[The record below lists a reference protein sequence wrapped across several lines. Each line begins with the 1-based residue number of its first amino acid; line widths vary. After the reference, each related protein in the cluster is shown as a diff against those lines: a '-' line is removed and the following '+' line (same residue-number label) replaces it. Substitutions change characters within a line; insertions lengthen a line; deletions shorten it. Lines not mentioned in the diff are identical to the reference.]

1 MSELNLNGLTNSNSS
16 VATKKATVLA
26 LGKAFPDN
34 VLLQEKL
41 VDGFLRETNSEDPV
55 MREKLE
61 RLCKNTTVKRRFT
74 VMSKEILDK
83 YPELA
88 TEGTPTLKQ
97 RLEIANP
104 AVVDMAAAAA
114 GACLAEWGRPA
125 SEITY
130 LVYVSSSELRL
141 PGGDLH
147 LAARLGLRSDVGRVV
162 LYYLGCYGGVTGLRV
177 AKDLAENNPGGRVLL
192 VTSETTIIGFRPPNM
207 SRPYDL
213 VGAALFGDGAAAV
226 ILGSDPI
233 PTIEKPFLELHTAV
247 QKFIPE
253 TQNVIDGRMS
263 EEGIN
268 FKLGREL
275 PRVIEEN
282 IEGFC
287 RGLMSKTGVK
297 EFNDLFWTVHPG
309 GPAILN
315 RLESCLG
322 LKSEKLTSSRQA
334 LMDYGNVSSNT
345 VFYVMDYMRE
355 ELKKEGAEEWGL
367 VLAFGPGVTFEG
379 ILARRI

>member
-1 MSELNLNGLTNSNSS
+1 
-16 VATKKATVLA
+16 
-26 LGKAFPDN
+26 
-34 VLLQEKL
+34 
-41 VDGFLRETNSEDPV
+41 
-55 MREKLE
+55 
-61 RLCKNTTVKRRFT
+61 
-74 VMSKEILDK
+74 
-83 YPELA
+83 
-88 TEGTPTLKQ
+88 
-97 RLEIANP
+97 
-104 AVVDMAAAAA
+104 
-114 GACLAEWGRPA
+114 
-125 SEITY
+125 
-130 LVYVSSSELRL
+130 
-141 PGGDLH
+141 
-147 LAARLGLRSDVGRVV
+147 
-162 LYYLGCYGGVTGLRV
+162 
-177 AKDLAENNPGGRVLL
+177 
-192 VTSETTIIGFRPPNM
+192 M

-253 TQNVIDGRMS
+253 TQSVIDGRMS

-287 RGLMSKTGVK
+287 RGLMNKTGSK
-297 EFNDLFWTVHPG
+297 DFNDLFWTVHPG

-315 RLESCLG
+315 RLESCLR

-334 LMDYGNVSSNT
+334 LIDYGNVSSNT
-345 VFYVMDYMRE
+345 VFYVMEYMRE

-379 ILARRI
+379 ILVRRI